1 MKTLLIHS
9 IAIPLSALALST
21 SMALA
26 ADGGIKEVNNGTYSE
41 KKSSAEFWADFEQD
55 KQQTWADT
63 KTAFRDGWIESKL
76 ETALR
81 LNGHLHLFNI
91 SIQVD
96 NNMATLEGE
105 VHSEIEKELAGNI
118 VLGAEGIDTVTNKI
132 RIIEKPAKVAEPIAP
147 QGRTFAQY
155 VADVSTTAAIK
166 SELLTAKDIHG
177 TAINVDTLNRMVT
190 LSGQVRSLEEKALA
204 QAIAAKHNDV
214 KGVTNNLQIK

>member
-1 MKTLLIHS
+1 MKILSVHS
-9 IAIPLSALALST
+9 IATTLSALALS
-21 SMALA
+21 AAVAIA
-26 ADGGIKEVNNGTYSE
+26 ADNGITETNKGSYSE
-41 KKSSAEFWADFEQD
+41 KKPSAEFWVDFEQD

-81 LNGHLHLFNI
+81 LNEHLHRFNI
-91 SIQVD
+91 NIQVD
-96 NNMATLEGE
+96 NNMATLEGD
-105 VHSEIEKELAGNI
+105 VHSNIEKELAENI
-118 VLGAEGIDTVTNKI
+118 VLGIEGIDAVTNNI
-132 RIIEKPAKVAEPIAP
+132 HIIEKPAKVAEPIAP
-147 QGRTFAQY
+147 QGRNFAQY

-190 LSGQVRSLEEKALA
+190 LSGRVRSLEEKALA